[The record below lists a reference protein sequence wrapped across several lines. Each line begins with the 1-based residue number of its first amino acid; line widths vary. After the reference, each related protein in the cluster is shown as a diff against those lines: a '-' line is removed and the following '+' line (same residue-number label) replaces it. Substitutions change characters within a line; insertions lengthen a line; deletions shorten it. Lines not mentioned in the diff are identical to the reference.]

1 MKKYTVNTN
10 ITMNLY
16 DEFYGEPA
24 LTLEGLYLNSLDDY
38 ANYLDNICGLENGA
52 VFHVIHGNEM
62 NDFYTLSG
70 KNAYPDDL
78 NIVVIKL
85 SNLVDPNKIILKR
98 FEFGGRW
105 FDDVVDNNASRKH
118 KVC

>member
-10 ITMNLY
+10 ITMNLC

-24 LTLEGLYLNSLDDY
+24 LTLEGLDLNSLDDY
-38 ANYLDNICGLENGA
+38 ANYLDNECVLKDNA
-52 VFHVIHGNEM
+52 VFHVIHGSEM

-85 SNLVDPNKIILKR
+85 SNLVNPNKLITKR

-105 FDDVVDNNASRKH
+105 FDDVVDNNAHRE
-118 KVC
+118 C